1 MSLTQEQIKK
11 ISENLSKIHLD
22 NTQNLEWDLNNILKY
37 FDLLNEVDTTNVKP
51 TYSVISKDENNL
63 RKDILEENKK
73 PIPKELLNCSN
84 QKIIANQI
92 AISNIMS
99 H

>member
-1 MSLTQEQIKK
+1 
-11 ISENLSKIHLD
+11 
-22 NTQNLEWDLNNILKY
+22 
-37 FDLLNEVDTTNVKP
+37 VKP

-92 AISNIMS
+92 AI
-99 H
+99 